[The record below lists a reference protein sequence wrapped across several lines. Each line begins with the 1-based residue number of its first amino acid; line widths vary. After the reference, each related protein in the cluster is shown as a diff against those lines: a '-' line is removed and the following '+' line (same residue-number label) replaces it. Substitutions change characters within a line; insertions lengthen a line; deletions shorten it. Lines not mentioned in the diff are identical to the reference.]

1 MRVPPLLTINHTTAY
16 HYSLVPII
24 TPFIEQKKL
33 VLWFRRT
40 TPSWEVKEGDR
51 GAVLVLYVCR
61 LSPFPFPSIP
71 AHQPFLNTADN
82 RPRETRATPWPN
94 SHILFWNSPC
104 LNSNEYDA
112 VRYLASES
120 SSTSTPHFSRLVWRP
135 LGVHMRLKRSQ
146 TKLLLLSFL
155 LLVCSQSGPACI
167 LLFVCLP
174 SRCTVSCTILLW
186 WQFLDLVLCD
196 KSGWLASAESDQEY
210 CLRGH
215 YVTDS
220 LELHQLMYSKISDS
234 SPFYLSIPLPELSC
248 WDLMCIL
255 CIIYYSSVK
264 DQFIVLSSVF
274 FWWQNLVVPI
284 PLAIAHVRLDFLI
297 PSMERG
303 SEIEI
308 HEI

>member
-1 MRVPPLLTINHTTAY
+1 MSAITFSFSIYTGSPTIPEYCRQQTQRNTGHAVAKFSHTFLEFPLPQLKWIRCCTVLGIRIFLDFY
-16 HYSLVPII
+16 HA
-24 TPFIEQKKL
+24 
-33 VLWFRRT
+33 R
-40 TPSWEVKEGDR
+40 
-51 GAVLVLYVCR
+51 
-61 LSPFPFPSIP
+61 
-71 AHQPFLNTADN
+71 
-82 RPRETRATPWPN
+82 
-94 SHILFWNSPC
+94 
-104 LNSNEYDA
+104 
-112 VRYLASES
+112 
-120 SSTSTPHFSRLVWRP
+120 FSRLVWRP